1 MNERMSKANFAFREA
16 LKEECIE
23 LYDLN
28 ADELGSLR
36 TAFLKL
42 EYRKGK
48 LNSSD
53 WSVAVAEGGFK
64 FPKILVDELI
74 NAIPANTMDA
84 ATKRAKLIK
93 KLKPA
98 EPKQKNPPAE

>member
-1 MNERMSKANFAFREA
+1 MNEKMSKANFAFRDA
-16 LKEECIE
+16 LKGDCIQ
-23 LYDLN
+23 LYDIT
-28 ADELGSLR
+28 ADESATLR
-36 TAFLKL
+36 TGFLKL
-42 EYRKGK
+42 EYGKGK

-53 WSVAVAEGGFK
+53 WNVAVAEGGFK

-84 ATKRAKLIK
+84 TTKRAKLIK

-98 EPKQKNPPAE
+98 EPK